1 MQQQFNQPIFVKV
14 EQYYPYLNKSTSIV
28 LNINY
33 IRYVDD
39 EYAVCEGFDEPLSI
53 TKESAKQLQDFLL
66 EFYSNAA
73 YQARLAAQPT
83 IQLS

>member
-14 EQYYPYLNKSTSIV
+14 ERYDSQIKEIYPCVIQIKDILEVSQTHVLFNTGQMIRLTEESI
-28 LNINY
+28 
-33 IRYVDD
+33 
-39 EYAVCEGFDEPLSI
+39 
-53 TKESAKQLQDFLL
+53 KELQDFLL

-73 YQARLAAQPT
+73 YQARLAAQPA

>member
-14 EQYYPYLNKSTSIV
+14 ERYDSQIKEIYPCVIQIKDILEVSQTHVLFNTGQMIRLTEESI
-28 LNINY
+28 
-33 IRYVDD
+33 
-39 EYAVCEGFDEPLSI
+39 
-53 TKESAKQLQDFLL
+53 KELQDFLL

-73 YQARLAAQPT
+73 YQARFAVQPA

>member
-1 MQQQFNQPIFVKV
+1 MQPQFNQPIFVKV
-14 EQYYPYLNKSTSIV
+14 ERYDSQIKEIYHCVIQIKDILEVSQTHVLFNTGQMIRLTEESI
-28 LNINY
+28 
-33 IRYVDD
+33 
-39 EYAVCEGFDEPLSI
+39 
-53 TKESAKQLQDFLL
+53 KELQDFLL

>member
-1 MQQQFNQPIFVKV
+1 MQPQLSQPIFVKIECYDTQFSRTYDSV
-14 EQYYPYLNKSTSIV
+14 IQVKDILEVSEKHV
-28 LNINY
+28 LFTNGQL
-33 IRYVDD
+33 IR
-39 EYAVCEGFDEPLSI
+39 L
-53 TKESAKQLQDFLL
+53 TKESVKELQDFLL

>member
-1 MQQQFNQPIFVKV
+1 MQPQFVQPIFVKV
-14 EQYYPYLNKSTSIV
+14 ERYDSQIKEIYPCVIQVKDILEVSQKHVRFTNGQLILLTEESV
-28 LNINY
+28 
-33 IRYVDD
+33 
-39 EYAVCEGFDEPLSI
+39 
-53 TKESAKQLQDFLL
+53 KELQDFLL

>member
-1 MQQQFNQPIFVKV
+1 MQPQLSQPIFVKV
-14 EQYYPYLNKSTSIV
+14 ECYDNQYRLTYDSVIQVKDILEVSR
-28 LNINY
+28 NY
-33 IRYVDD
+33 ILLTTGQIIGLT
-39 EYAVCEGFDEPLSI
+39 E
-53 TKESAKQLQDFLL
+53 ESAKKLQDFLL